1 MLLNPSKNYAPLA
14 ASFLIALGWLNVLGL
29 NLIGILLIWLG
40 SSIKKRDPVA
50 RKIALWLLGL
60 YIILLLGVL
69 IKAALWGTSGL
80 AMTFYAAVS
89 NPPIWLLMVVSVI
102 MLALVGIPF
111 ALLAST
117 GTKRAYE
124 HFALIRATVPC
135 ENCQYN
141 LRGVTTGI
149 CPGCDAPF
157 DRDRLKECESA
168 APVCQNCWYCLR
180 GLSEPRCP
188 ECGTPFDLGQLQ
200 AYDKCDH
207 ESN

>member
-1 MLLNPSKNYAPLA
+1 MLLNPNKNYAPSA
-14 ASFLIALGWLNVLGL
+14 ASFLIALGWLNVIGL
-29 NLIGILLIWLG
+29 NPIGILLIWLG

-69 IKAALWGTSGL
+69 VMVAQSGISGTEFGPL
-80 AMTFYAAVS
+80 MFIVTVMLILVAV
-89 NPPIWLLMVVSVI
+89 
-102 MLALVGIPF
+102 PF
-111 ALLAST
+111 FLLASS
-117 GTKRAYE
+117 GTRLAYE
-124 HFALIRATVPC
+124 QFALARATVPC

-149 CPGCDAPF
+149 CPGCDASF
-157 DRDRLKECESA
+157 DLDRLKVFESA
-168 APVCQNCWYCLR
+168 APFCQNCWYSLR

-188 ECGTPFDLGQLQ
+188 ECGTPFDLEQLQ
-200 AYDKCDH
+200 TYDKRDH